1 MALSD
6 QILDELKK
14 ALNKVQSTST
24 TLQTWQEPFDRQG
37 AVSPEVV
44 QAAKAIEGFAGS
56 WAAQASIVSNTEYAA
71 FASAADP
78 QVVTNHLGR
87 PGQPETNFPLYAWG
101 TNKDDE
107 AAFLGHPI
115 SFSIVGPTA
124 RHQSMD
130 WQWVYSTAGGTEF
143 LTLDTVAFNSRPL
156 PTPPVAPLAADILQA
171 YGLSSMP
178 DEGLYF
184 VVSLTG
190 SSSSLDNSGVP
201 TPGGVGDGIIY
212 TDGGRAAV
220 TEKNFRSSRYEIF
233 RINDFV
239 GNQFELDTNKRFSD
253 YFTIPGGTPIVRA
266 ITLFKPF
273 AARMASIPSVEGAGK
288 NRAFLTVTPEKSA
301 NGDLLPT
308 YGGSTNV
315 GTWLG
320 SGFAKYDL
328 GLRGTA
334 GTYGGEVALPVFVPK
349 RKGTA
354 RLATNRYTTAGGLPM
369 APGQFQLTN
378 ITTTATAGDIICVRS
393 VSQPNFLY
401 GYLYSLHGSV
411 DSTTGTGY
419 YEITSVV
426 GSTVTCRAL
435 PRVNP
440 ETGLIFY
447 GPLVHNCQI
456 DLDGTPIPAT
466 AAVQYQNAVAS
477 VAGITY
483 TITFTLDT
491 NLVVETFTY
500 TTLGGEDS
508 WAIANAL
515 AALINAGAY
524 ATATLNPAVGPSLN
538 TTIELATKGSYV
550 GPLGNGIQIAQ
561 SNDSVAPQVTGYR
574 SGRKFGTSDGQDG
587 GYTGTITPK
596 LGVGIGV
603 NDYAA
608 NVEYTLHD
616 PVPSLWQGVFDPVKV
631 QANRLPNLIDPT
643 WNKRALSKLA
653 NVQNPAAT
661 VAGRADK
668 AIFDT
673 SKGTK
678 GAANPGSML
687 DLGFRMVLFPAKDD
701 GFGNAAPDYDNP
713 ITTQNVILD
722 PTVNEAQY
730 IYIDYASGAV
740 VCSHTPD
747 PTNPLCTLAPNGIV
761 GTGGNNPRGD
771 IVLFASCVP
780 FSRMPQQTGGGVAV
794 TIPAQAPVEI
804 AGQYQNTSVS
814 EQSVLGERVN
824 FQIAPTF
831 NGVAQV
837 ISSQANNSVY
847 LFSVEEIGP
856 ATTPT
861 APTITV
867 NGPIAGDNLTFRFV
881 RDSYQTVLTAG
892 VDFAIGGSD
901 AATASNLAAAI
912 NASTSISQLMYAA
925 ATANTVQVYTRQS
938 GSQTTLTSVLPYQ
951 LIFGP
956 YSVVTSNNARF
967 PVAGGGT
974 SALLGTFTQ
983 SERIPQTGWFD
994 VIDTRTA
1001 APGLS
1006 ITDSNN
1012 VVNRVATF
1020 SYSGKQI
1027 VLDPATVS
1035 LRTKLLN
1042 VWGGSVLGDD
1052 ITLSPSTQ
1060 NYYASFRK
1068 ADVLPNDRSGR
1079 TGTDYQQDT
1088 TEGFS
1093 ARFNK
1098 LKFLQGSLDFS
1109 SDGVVI
1115 DLGGT
1120 NGFVKKRGDL
1130 MSGALSIFID
1140 ATLNPNYLN
1149 ANGLNASGNGTGN
1162 GVVGTSGSTGGYGV
1176 GGFGGFG
1183 SDAAGVFGQGRGS
1196 GEGVRGIGGT
1206 TSLAAGYFSAAAGS
1220 NTDGVQGIAEGT
1232 GVGVYGV
1239 NDAFGGTGPGV
1250 KGYGRR
1256 GVVAES
1262 YNITDYPQARL
1273 VAQGTAVPAVGNRL
1287 KGDLWVPDDAGVD
1300 WDGHLLVYDGS
1311 NYLDAY
1317 ASILSTQQLN
1327 AQRGGVKL
1335 ISNYTTAAV
1344 ASTLAEPSD
1353 LAMSASYAITAST
1366 GGSTTVVVSAAGH
1379 TFVAG
1384 DNVYITGATD
1394 TTINN
1399 TPPPATKPSNWKVQ
1413 SVVAGVSFTIIINA
1427 VAVGSGVAAGTATKV
1442 YPHPMQY
1449 TSYLQSGGGG
1459 NGTLKFEHV
1468 YALPKSYK
1476 GLSSTA
1482 SDVAVEFNHRLSGN
1496 SAGSTWTIYMAR
1508 YRPGADY
1515 PVIASV
1521 KSGNYATGLFLQSTQ
1536 VLVSDIT
1543 ASSLGATP
1551 FQAGDVV
1558 GIFIVASTVLGGCTV
1573 YIYEVD
1579 FNFCEAF
1586 YAVY

>member
-56 WAAQASIVSNTEYAA
+56 WAAQASIVSNTEYAT
-71 FASAADP
+71 FATAADP
-78 QVVTNHLGR
+78 QVVNSHLGR

-130 WQWVYSTAGGTEF
+130 WQWVYSTAGGVEY

-190 SSSSLDNSGVP
+190 SSAILDDGGIT
-201 TPGGVGDGIIY
+201 TPGGVGDGTIY

-220 TEKNFRSSRYEIF
+220 SEAKFRSSRYEIF
-233 RINDFV
+233 RINDFA

-253 YFTIPGGTPIVRA
+253 YFIIPGGTPIVRA

-308 YGGSTNV
+308 YGSSTSV

-328 GLRGTA
+328 SLRGTA

-349 RKGTA
+349 SKGTA

-378 ITTTATAGDIICVRS
+378 LSTTATAGDIICVRS

-401 GYLYSLHGSV
+401 GYLYLLHSSV
-411 DSTTGTGY
+411 EPTVSTGY
-419 YEITSVV
+419 YEITNVA
-426 GSTVTCRAL
+426 GSTITCRAL

-447 GPLVHNCQI
+447 GPIVHNCQI

-477 VAGITY
+477 AAGITY

-508 WAIANAL
+508 WAVANAL

-524 ATATLNPAVGPSLN
+524 ANATLNPAVGPSLN

-550 GPLGNGIQIAQ
+550 GPLGNGIQIEQ
-561 SNDSVAPQVTGYR
+561 SNNSVAPQVIGYR
-574 SGRKFGTSDGQDG
+574 SGAKFGTSSGSSG
-587 GYTGTITPK
+587 GYTGTITPM

-643 WNKRALSKLA
+643 WNKKALSKLA

-678 GAANPGSML
+678 GAANPGSLL
-687 DLGFRMVLFPAKDD
+687 DIGFRMVLFPAKDD

-722 PTVNEAQY
+722 PAINAAQY
-730 IYIDYASGAV
+730 LYIDYASGAV

-747 PTNPLCTLAPNGIV
+747 PTDPRCTLAPNGIV
-761 GTGGNNPRGD
+761 GNLPGGNNPRGD

-780 FSRMPQQTGGGVAV
+780 FSRMPQQTGGGVSV
-794 TIPAQAPVEI
+794 TTPTQAPIE
-804 AGQYQNTSVS
+804 ALGQYQNANVS

-824 FQIAPTF
+824 FEIADTF
-831 NGVAQV
+831 NGVPQ
-837 ISSQANNSVY
+837 IIYSQTSNSVY
-847 LFSVEEIGP
+847 LFSVDEIGP
-856 ATTPT
+856 ATTPA

-867 NGPIAGDNLTFRFV
+867 NSPIAGDSLTFRFV
-881 RDSYQTVLTAG
+881 RDSYQAVLTAN
-892 VDFAIGGSD
+892 VDFAIGGTN
-901 AATASNLAAAI
+901 AATASNIAAAI
-912 NASTSISQLMYAA
+912 NASTRISQLMYAV
-925 ATANTVQVYTRQS
+925 ATSNTVQVYTHQS
-938 GSQTTLTSVLPYQ
+938 GSQTTFSSALPYQ

-956 YSVVTSNNARF
+956 YTVVSSTIARL
-967 PVAGGGT
+967 PLAGGST
-974 SALLGTFTQ
+974 TALLLNVVS
-983 SERIPQTGWFD
+983 SEKIPQTGWFD
-994 VIDTRTA
+994 VIDNRTA

-1006 ITDSNN
+1006 LTDGNN

-1020 SYSGKQI
+1020 SYSGKQL
-1027 VLDPATVS
+1027 VVDPATAS

-1042 VWGGSVLGDD
+1042 VWGGSVLGND
-1052 ITLSPSTQ
+1052 IILSPSTQ
-1060 NYYASFRK
+1060 TYFASFRK
-1068 ADVLPNDRSGR
+1068 ADVLPNDRLGR

-1098 LKFLQGSLDFS
+1098 LKFVQGSLDFS
-1109 SDGVVI
+1109 SDGVTI
-1115 DLGGT
+1115 DFGGT
-1120 NGFVKKRGDL
+1120 NGFVKKRGDN

-1140 ATLNPNYLN
+1140 ATLNPNYINSTALS
-1149 ANGLNASGNGTGN
+1149 ATGNGNGN

-1183 SDAAGVFGQGRGS
+1183 SDATGVFGEGRGT
-1196 GEGVRGIGGT
+1196 GEGVRGIGGP
-1206 TSLAAGYFSAAAGS
+1206 TSLAGAYFNAGFGS
-1220 NTDGVQGIAEGT
+1220 NGQGVWGNADGT
-1232 GVGVYGV
+1232 GAGVYGV

-1262 YNITDYPQARL
+1262 YSIADYPQARL

-1287 KGDLWVPDDAGVD
+1287 KGDLWVPDNAGVD
-1300 WDGHLLVYDGS
+1300 WDGHLLVYNGT

-1317 ASILSTQQLN
+1317 AHVVKTETFSSAVAGWYWNGADWTYLSTVPTIDPTISPIMVQRKFESAGTLN
-1327 AQRGGVKL
+1327 PLAFVWCIRIPTEYANDLTDGLPAAGNVLIVNHRTDDGPVVPVATTYNVQILRNRAGVV
-1335 ISNYTTAAV
+1335 SGPYTLTAATTYPNTSLV
-1344 ASTLAEPSD
+1344 TN
-1353 LAMSASYAITAST
+1353 SYTAANLT
-1366 GGSTTVVVSAAGH
+1366 AAGW
-1379 TFVAG
+1379 VA
-1384 DNVYITGATD
+1384 
-1394 TTINN
+1394 
-1399 TPPPATKPSNWKVQ
+1399 P
-1413 SVVAGVSFTIIINA
+1413 
-1427 VAVGSGVAAGTATKV
+1427 
-1442 YPHPMQY
+1442 
-1449 TSYLQSGGGG
+1449 
-1459 NGTLKFEHV
+1459 
-1468 YALPKSYK
+1468 
-1476 GLSSTA
+1476 
-1482 SDVAVEFNHRLSGN
+1482 
-1496 SAGSTWTIYMAR
+1496 
-1508 YRPGADY
+1508 
-1515 PVIASV
+1515 
-1521 KSGNYATGLFLQSTQ
+1521 FLQPDDYFYVT
-1536 VLVSDIT
+1536 IE
-1543 ASSLGATP
+1543 A
-1551 FQAGDVV
+1551 VV
-1558 GIFIVASTVLGGCTV
+1558 DTNNRHFYAYDCVFK
-1573 YIYEVD
+1573 YYET
-1579 FNFCEAF
+1579 F